1 MTLDPA
7 QDPDR
12 FDLTKDPAPTGPL
25 DPTLDPDRFPSS
37 PTLPELV
44 GKGSY
49 EDERDGLEWLYGLL
63 GVFGFLALFTAL
75 VYLR

>member
-1 MTLDPA
+1 MSE
-7 QDPDR
+7 DPDR
-12 FDLTKDPAPTGPL
+12 YDPSKDTAPAGPL
-25 DPTLDPDRFPSS
+25 DPAHDPDRFPAS

-63 GVFGFLALFTAL
+63 GVFAFLGLFTAL